1 MEISKLDKLYAWLE
15 RIQEYKEIAKENIK
29 MEGGGLSWFMEIVQ
43 YEKRIKKLIRIELVK
58 DRKKNV

>member
-29 MEGGGLSWFMEIVQ
+29 MEGGLSWFMEIVQ

-58 DRKKNV
+58 DRRKNV